1 MKLETYTKIFI
12 TSVLISLAFLANATG
27 NVASLEG
34 KPMATISNFPDLD
47 PINDDIGTAKPF
59 DGVDIEPLDIANLI
73 TVTISLTTDPGSLN
87 AGTLVGGGFN
97 YSVDND
103 NYTLTE
109 TEENI
114 ETALSALV
122 YTPAQNQIAPNNS
135 YDVVFNIKVEE
146 ATVVGFDDEDVT
158 VTVNSI
164 NDAPVINS
172 IDPVSINEDNEY
184 TVELEDIEF
193 TDVDFNDNTTFTF
206 LLGNGADYTI
216 VNSNIIRPNQDF
228 FGDLFVPVRINDG
241 NSNSQ
246 PFNLEI
252 TVNPINDAPK
262 INGQDPNP
270 ISINEDGTFTVNI
283 GNLDFSDID
292 ANNQTTF
299 TLLLKP
305 GNNYTVENG
314 NIINPNL
321 NYNGNLTVPVTI
333 SDGENE
339 SDEFNLDVDVIA
351 VNDPPSF
358 TNIPTSLELFEDNT
372 NPNPPAFTFQ
382 PEVEDPDNLLTELT
396 FSVSITFDGS
406 TFNETTLPNDF
417 WLEFDT
423 DNGELSGTPKD
434 GDDGFYIITI
444 SVSDDGNLTKIQ
456 QTPFS
461 LFVEAN
467 NSPPSFKVPEEV
479 IEVGANQTGTV
490 QITEISTDANDPN
503 TPSNDPN
510 QSITEVIVES
520 NNQDLIKNENL
531 TTDFDPDNPNKT
543 SLTLSYTTEDEGGI
557 VTISVTI
564 RDNGASPFEETLTF
578 TINILEDNNAPEI
591 PVLTTYTVKEDETND
606 NARRIIVNGITP
618 GDGEN
623 DQIIEDAFVNVLTPN
638 IIQGTPTRTILKINN
653 SDTYRVIINYELVED
668 AFGTVELDLTVRD
681 NANSNANRSSTARIT
696 LDVEN
701 VDDAPII
708 TGPNPNNPVTVNEGG
723 NITLSLINLVIDHPD
738 NEGENLIL
746 EVLEGD
752 DYELGDGVNEI
763 IVNEGFGSNTLNVN
777 VKVREINNNGTTAL
791 EGTGV
796 LPINVSDVN
805 TAPIITGQT
814 SDNPDTPDIEPFVIS
829 EDNSFEL
836 ILGRLI
842 IQDDNSANLSISRIL
857 TPAGSRYEVEGNT
870 ITPEKDFFG
879 LISVPVFVSDGE
891 LESVQPY
898 NVAINVQ
905 PVNDNP
911 TITGQF
917 EVIIR
922 EEESREINIG
932 NLKITDVDN
941 DDEDFTLTVL
951 AGTNYTFTGN
961 EIIPN
966 ANFFGDLFVPVRVND
981 GSANSNTFEMTV
993 KVLPVNDAPTIN
1005 DIADR
1010 QVPDDNGQTIFVNFS
1025 GVEAG
1030 PNENGQNLTI
1040 TAASGNESLIQ
1051 DVEVIYTPNQSVGL
1065 LRMETIPNREGRTT
1079 ITVTVKD
1086 DGGTVNGGVDTK
1098 LVTFDVTVLGQN
1110 SAPTLDFISD
1120 VNLLEDFEPSPV
1132 RLRNIRDG
1140 DDGSQQI
1147 TITATSSNPGLI
1159 PNPVINYVQGE
1170 TEATLIYNPVAG
1182 QNGSTTI
1189 TVTVK
1194 DDGGTVNGGEDT
1206 YIVTFEIS
1214 ILGLNDRPTI
1224 DAIPDTSLLE
1234 DTDELVIILTGIT
1247 DGDLDEVQKMAITAT
1262 SSRPEI
1268 LPDPTVI
1275 YDSVST
1281 TAELI
1286 LNPMPNISGISTI
1299 TVTIKDDGG
1308 SIVAGQEDTRTITF
1322 QATVLPVNDQPTINP
1337 ITDVIRFLEG
1347 DDTQRQLISGITD
1360 GDPELIQIITS
1371 VTVTTNKPE
1380 FYESLEVAYREG
1392 DTNGELIF
1400 KTDPDANGMDTLTIT
1415 VTDNGG
1421 TENGGI
1427 NTVSTLVYIDVIPQN
1442 DPPTITNLPGI
1453 ELPKNADPDCIALSG
1468 ITDGDPELEQNIT
1481 ITAVSNRPDIIP
1493 NPIISEFKPNA
1504 GTATLCYEPL
1514 EDARG
1519 VVIITITVTDD
1530 GGIVG
1535 DNSRSIELEINVGE
1549 NNNAPE
1555 IRDENGE
1562 PLEELNLT
1570 TSKDEPLAICF
1581 QVIDRDQDEVDLGQ
1595 IISRNTDAGGEILPG
1610 SFTFKDDSLCFIY
1623 EAFPNTLSGEDW
1635 FEFTICDDVPGD
1647 IACDTI
1653 RLNIEILPSAD
1664 LRIYDGISPKN
1675 SDGKNDAWFIEGIEN
1690 YPNNVVQIYSTSGE
1704 LVYEANG
1711 YDNRDTLWRG
1721 ESNTGI
1727 VLGSRELPTGV
1738 YYYVIDL
1745 NGGSLPPQKGS
1756 VIIK

>member
-27 NVASLEG
+27 NLEG
-34 KPMATISNFPDLD
+34 FGEKPMAAIPSFPSGET
-47 PINDDIGTAKPF
+47 INDDNGTTFPF
-59 DGVDIEPLDIANLI
+59 SGVDIEPVDPANLI
-73 TVTISLTTDPGSLN
+73 TVTISFTTDPSVTN
-87 AGTLVGGGFN
+87 KGTLTDGGFS
-97 YSVDND
+97 YSDVND
-103 NYTLTE
+103 NYTLSGTE
-109 TEENI
+109 TEIEN
-114 ETALSALV
+114 ALSELK
-122 YTPAQNQIAPNNS
+122 YTPSPNQVAAENS
-135 YDVVFNIKVEE
+135 YNVF
-146 ATVVGFDDEDVT
+146 FDIEVAEDNEPSINNYDNAVT

-164 NDAPVINS
+164 NDAPVINNINS
-172 IDPVSINEDNEY
+172 VSINEDDVY
-184 TVELEDIEF
+184 PLELEDIEF
-193 TDVDFNDNTTFTF
+193 TDEDVNDNTTFTF
-206 LLGNGADYTI
+206 LLGNGANYTI
-216 VNSNIIRPNQDF
+216 ENGGTTIVPNQDF
-228 FGDLFVPVRINDG
+228 FGSITVPVSINDG
-241 NSNSQ
+241 IDDSET
-246 PFNLEI
+246 FDLEI
-252 TVNPINDAPK
+252 TVNPIND
-262 INGQDPNP
+262 
-270 ISINEDGTFTVNI
+270 
-283 GNLDFSDID
+283 
-292 ANNQTTF
+292 
-299 TLLLKP
+299 
-305 GNNYTVENG
+305 
-314 NIINPNL
+314 
-321 NYNGNLTVPVTI
+321 
-333 SDGENE
+333 
-339 SDEFNLDVDVIA
+339 
-351 VNDPPSF
+351 PPSF
-358 TNIPTSLELFEDNT
+358 TNP
-372 NPNPPAFTFQ
+372 PPPAISQQITEGEEFSWDVNAEDIDLD
-382 PEVEDPDNLLTELT
+382 EVTYVLKVIKNPGQVDEIE
-396 FSVSITFDGS
+396 ITDLG
-406 TFNETTLPNDF
+406 DF
-417 WLEFDT
+417 WLGIDDET
-423 DNGELSGTPKD
+423 GELSGTPED
-434 GDDGFYIITI
+434 GDDATYQVFIVATDGELSTAEEDYTFGII
-444 SVSDDGNLTKIQ
+444 VN
-456 QTPFS
+456 
-461 LFVEAN
+461 AN
-467 NSPPSFKVPEEV
+467 NSNPFFSLSPPLSRTVN
-479 IEVGANQTGTV
+479 AGTSGV
-490 QITEISTDANDPN
+490 VEIIDVLTYTDNN
-503 TPSNDPN
+503 NDPN
-510 QSITEVIVES
+510 QKINEVNLEVLSNSGNINLFSI
-520 NNQDLIKNENL
+520 L
-531 TTDFDPDNPNKT
+531 TSTFDPNDLNFEPNEDAKND
-543 SLTLSYTTEDEGGI
+543 LEINYTIRDGELGSATVRVTIIDSGNDSFSAEF
-557 VTISVTI
+557 TISVL
-564 RDNGASPFEETLTF
+564 A
-578 TINILEDNNAPEI
+578 DNNPPEV
-591 PVLTTYTVKEDETND
+591 PDLPMYEVDEDVPEVITITN
-606 NARRIIVNGITP
+606 VTP
-618 GDGEN
+618 GDGESN
-623 DQIIEDAFVNVLTPN
+623 NQLINSVRVNSLSEN
-638 IIQGTPTRTILKINN
+638 IIQTDNINISFVRQGNGSYNITIEYTLEENTNGIANLQL
-653 SDTYRVIINYELVED
+653 IVE
-668 AFGTVELDLTVRD
+668 D
-681 NANSNANRSSTARIT
+681 NANRGETTTTKEFKVN
-696 LDVEN
+696 VVP
-701 VDDAPII
+701 VDDAPFII
-708 TGPNPNNPVTVNEGG
+708 DQFGEERFIDEEVPFN
-723 NITLSLINLVIDHPD
+723 INLGNLVYTHPS
-738 NEGENLIL
+738 NEDEELTLNIL
-746 EVLEGD
+746 ESDNGDYIILNQNTGRVRPRTGFNGVLEVA
-752 DYELGDGVNEI
+752 VNI
-763 IVNEGFGSNTLNVN
+763 SD
-777 VKVREINNNGTTAL
+777 
-791 EGTGV
+791 EGTGIDRKV
-796 LPINVSDVN
+796 SNTFLFRVNVNSVNSPPTITGQTSDDLSTLDVVEPFTISEDNTFLLTIDQLRIDDDNPDEDLSIEEINAIGDNYTINNGNEITPKENFNGTITVQVIVTDGTNSSNEYNFIINVAEVN
-805 TAPIITGQT
+805 DPPIITGQT
-814 SDNPDTPDIEPFVIS
+814 
-829 EDNSFEL
+829 
-836 ILGRLI
+836 
-842 IQDDNSANLSISRIL
+842 
-857 TPAGSRYEVEGNT
+857 
-870 ITPEKDFFG
+870 
-879 LISVPVFVSDGE
+879 
-891 LESVQPY
+891 
-898 NVAINVQ
+898 
-905 PVNDNP
+905 
-911 TITGQF
+911 
-917 EVIIR
+917 
-922 EEESREINIG
+922 EINIDEEDEYEITIR
-932 NLKITDVDN
+932 NLFITDVDN
-941 DDEDFTLTVL
+941 TEEQLTLIVDEELEGV
-951 AGTNYTFTGN
+951 NYTKIGDNT
-961 EIIPN
+961 ILPD
-966 ANFFGDLFVPVRVND
+966 ANFFGTLTIPVQVND
-981 GSANSNTFEMTV
+981 RSINSNVFDFEIT
-993 KVLPVNDAPTIN
+993 VLPVNDAPTIN

-1040 TAASGNESLIQ
+1040 TASSGNESLIQ

-1086 DGGTVNGGVDTK
+1086 DGGTVNGGIDTK
-1098 LVTFDVTVLGQN
+1098 VVTFDVTVLGQN

-1120 VNLLEDFEPSPV
+1120 VNLLEDFDPTPV

-1194 DDGGTVNGGEDT
+1194 DNGGTENGGEDT

-1224 DAIPDTSLLE
+1224 DAVPDTSLLE
-1234 DTDELVIILTGIT
+1234 DTNELVIILTGIT

-1268 LPDPTVI
+1268 IPDPTVI

-1299 TVTIKDDGG
+1299 TITIKDDGG

-1337 ITDVIRFLEG
+1337 ITDVIRFVEG
-1347 DDTQRQLISGITD
+1347 DGTQRQLISGITD

-1400 KTDPDANGMDTLTIT
+1400 MTDPDANGMDTLTIT

-1421 TENGGI
+1421 TDNGGI
-1427 NTVSTLVYIDVIPQN
+1427 NTVSTLVYVDIIPQN

-1493 NPIISEFKPNA
+1493 DPEISEFKPNA

-1519 VVIITITVTDD
+1519 VVKITITVTDD
-1530 GGIVG
+1530 GNVPA
-1535 DNSRSIELEINVGE
+1535 SRSIELEINVGE
-1549 NNNAPE
+1549 NNNPPE
-1555 IRDENGE
+1555 IRDENGDA
-1562 PLEELNLT
+1562 LEELNLT

-1595 IISRNTDAGGEILPG
+1595 IISRNSDAGGEILPG

-1623 EAFPNTLSGEDW
+1623 EAFPNTLSGVDW
-1635 FEFTICDDVPGD
+1635 FEFTICDDVPDD